1 LSEAIEAVLA
11 SKKAAQRS
19 QTHIK
24 HLGWSLKK
32 FAAGFPK
39 SSVNEIQQHQIEKW
53 LNGKSTGGPGFSADA
68 KREARSC
75 D

>member
-39 SSVNEIQQHQIEKW
+39 SNVNEIQQHQIE
-53 LNGKSTGGPGFSADA
+53 NG
-68 KREARSC
+68 
-75 D
+75 